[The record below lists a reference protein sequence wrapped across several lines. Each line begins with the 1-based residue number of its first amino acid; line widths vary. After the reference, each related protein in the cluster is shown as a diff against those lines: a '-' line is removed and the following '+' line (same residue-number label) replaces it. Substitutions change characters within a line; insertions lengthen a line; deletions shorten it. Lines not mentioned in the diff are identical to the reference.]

1 MKQSIVLLGVS
12 LLVFCTSRS
21 QNEIKEASYKIQ
33 ENDHYELLIPEENQ
47 TGVLILFGGFPDTPD
62 VIKQEFKIIEPATDA
77 GIAVALMK
85 FNRKLWLM
93 ENEKNQ
99 LATIVSQMFAENDL
113 TQENVYIGGFS
124 SGGNISL
131 LLGNYLVESGSD
143 IQPEGV
149 FIVDSPVDLLRLYKN
164 AQRNIERNFMP
175 SSVQESRMTVSILES
190 AFGKPEDGIKPYE
203 EHSPYTSKTH
213 NIDNLKYLQNA
224 KLRLYTEPDT
234 VWWKENRQ
242 YEYEDMNAYFIKNLA
257 DDLTEEFGNIVEY
270 IATKNRGYRPNGNR
284 HPHSWSIVDVDEL
297 IQWITNE

>member
-1 MKQSIVLLGVS
+1 
-12 LLVFCTSRS
+12 
-21 QNEIKEASYKIQ
+21 
-33 ENDHYELLIPEENQ
+33 
-47 TGVLILFGGFPDTPD
+47 
-62 VIKQEFKIIEPATDA
+62 
-77 GIAVALMK
+77 
-85 FNRKLWLM
+85 M